1 MKLHF
6 LFYSTIFFSILLS
19 CSDNKGISEVKNCPC
34 DSMTD
39 FKTDE
44 RRTIQC
50 YIGKSMIEISQKTS
64 NDTIDVTRR
73 YTEDTIWHFQEFIEV
88 VNNQITHPEIA
99 LYCDF
104 KDSAEFYK
112 VTFVRDENVFKRE
125 GASDTMIEGTDLILD
140 SSDTI
145 SSKNL
150 SLLVPKDKF
159 KGIVKVDKKLSSM
172 YQGERL
178 NHWTSIYIE
187 AESMIKY
194 GNLLEQYK
202 AINRLCNRNSI
213 RQEDLH

>member
-1 MKLHF
+1 
-6 LFYSTIFFSILLS
+6 
-19 CSDNKGISEVKNCPC
+19 
-34 DSMTD
+34 MTD